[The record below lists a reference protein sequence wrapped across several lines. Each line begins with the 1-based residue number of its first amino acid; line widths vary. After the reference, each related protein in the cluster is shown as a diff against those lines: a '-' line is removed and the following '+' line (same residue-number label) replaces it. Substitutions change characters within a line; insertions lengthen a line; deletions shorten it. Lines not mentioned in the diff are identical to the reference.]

1 MLALG
6 HLLGNSFQLIFPP
19 NAFSYIYCYNN
30 TFMKNHLH
38 LFILLVFI
46 FGVTSGHSQQL
57 IEYQAVAG
65 IDHTYQHESFMGGG
79 AAFFDY
85 DNDGDDDLY
94 LTSGNRPDIFYVN
107 NGNGTFTEK
116 TNEAGFFPSR
126 SYNTMG
132 VITGDIDNDG
142 FKDVFVTTKQK
153 LNESFGKN
161 LLFHNNGDGTFSE
174 IWPEDAVE
182 AGTWS
187 ISATFLD
194 YNLDGLLDIYI
205 GNYVDVANILR
216 DESDNIIGYGHEC
229 FKNQFYENLGNGEFR
244 ERSSVL
250 GIDNIGCALA
260 VTASDFDE
268 DGDMDLI
275 LANDFGPDI
284 EPNRFFR
291 NEIIS
296 ADGSSSNRFEEIGAA
311 INANQA
317 IYGMGIAVGDYDN
330 DLDLDYYITN
340 NGNNLLLQNNNG
352 QFIEAAAA
360 ANIDNTYNVPDSILA
375 VGWGC
380 SFLDL
385 DNDAD
390 LDMYIANGFV
400 PGPDFLPTNIEDYDK
415 VFLNNGD
422 ATFRV
427 DTANYFIDNHFV
439 SRGMA
444 HSDIDNDGDLDVIS
458 VVQKAPFNAT
468 RNSKLFQNQ
477 LIQENS
483 AGSNWLQIGLT
494 GTTINRDAYG
504 SRVYLYADNQ
514 TFMRELSGGSSHS
527 SHSTSILHFGLN
539 TIELVD
545 SIKIKWLGEMESQTI
560 YSVPA
565 NRRILIT
572 QQEANF
578 TTNTQEILKKE
589 GIKIFPNPSQE
600 QLYVDLSDLTNKQQL
615 VFLKVLS
622 ITGKTVLPIEN
633 LAANFIQTIN
643 ISGLSS
649 GIYFLEIKTA
659 SDRQLVKFVKE

>member
-1 MLALG
+1 
-6 HLLGNSFQLIFPP
+6 
-19 NAFSYIYCYNN
+19 
-30 TFMKNHLH
+30 MKNNFPFVLLLCAIFIASHLQ
-38 LFILLVFI
+38 
-46 FGVTSGHSQQL
+46 GQQL
-57 IEYQAVAG
+57 IEYQELAG
-65 IDHTYQHESFMGGG
+65 IKHTFQHETFIGGG

-107 NGNGTFTEK
+107 NGDGTFTEQ

-153 LNESFGKN
+153 LNQSFGKN

-174 IWPEDAVE
+174 IWPEDE
-182 AGTWS
+182 PGAGTWS
-187 ISATFLD
+187 VSATFLD
-194 YNLDGLLDIYI
+194 YNLDGLLDIYV
-205 GNYVDVANILR
+205 GNYVDVANIIR
-216 DESDNIIGYGHEC
+216 DENNNITGYGHEC
-229 FKNQFYENLGNGEFR
+229 FSNQFYENLGGGKFTEQATA
-244 ERSSVL
+244 L
-250 GIDNIGCALA
+250 QLDNVGCALA

-268 DGDMDLI
+268 DGDLDLI

-284 EPNRFFR
+284 EPNRFYR
-291 NEIIS
+291 NEFIS
-296 ADGSSSNRFEEIGAA
+296 PDGSSRNRFEEIGAS

-360 ANIDNTYNVPDSILA
+360 ANLDNTYNVPDSILA

-400 PGPDFLPTNIEDYDK
+400 PGPDFLPTDIEDYDK
-415 VFLNNGD
+415 VFLNNGN
-422 ATFRV
+422 ATFQV
-427 DTANYFIDNHFV
+427 DTANYFIDNPFV

-458 VVQKAPFNAT
+458 VVQKAPFNAARDT
-468 RNSKLFQNQ
+468 KLFQNQ
-477 LIQENS
+477 LINENKV
-483 AGSNWLQIGLT
+483 GPNWLQIGLT

-504 SRVYLYADNQ
+504 SSVYLYADNQ
-514 TFMRELSGGSSHS
+514 IFMQELSGGSSHS

-539 TIELVD
+539 TIDLVD
-545 SIKIKWLGEMESQTI
+545 SIKIRWLGERDLQTVYDI
-560 YSVPA
+560 PT

-572 QQEANF
+572 QQEDNF
-578 TTNTQEILKKE
+578 TTNTKEVLKKKA
-589 GIKIFPNPSQE
+589 IKIFPNPSKD
-600 QLYVDLSDLTNKQQL
+600 QLFIDLADFNNTQNSIDLTVISVSGKVMVAPIINDSTSPFTEVNL
-615 VFLKVLS
+615 TSLPSGVYFLKVTT
-622 ITGKTVLPIEN
+622 ITKNQVL
-633 LAANFIQTIN
+633 
-643 ISGLSS
+643 
-649 GIYFLEIKTA
+649 
-659 SDRQLVKFVKE
+659 KFVKE